1 MKSISMTRLFTLSVV
16 FFLVCV
22 TFVRAQRSPDLDTRF
37 ISRAPESPQTQGGSG
52 RVEGGFSSGSQ
63 AVPFGVRLL
72 AIEPSSCSWGEEVTY
87 DIELSNI
94 GKSAVMLPW
103 DVNKPTAPSDSRSQT
118 VFTTMMVT
126 LMLADKSYATL
137 GAVEALYGDLGNALT
152 LRRVAPGASVVIRL
166 PTKCV
171 VYDDR
176 FQRSIG
182 PSGSLLRVFAEV
194 HLGPRD
200 RQMTVVAKSNE
211 MEVTVSRLE
220 RP

>member
-1 MKSISMTRLFTLSVV
+1 MIRCLTLSVA
-16 FFLVCV
+16 LCV
-22 TFVRAQRSPDLDTRF
+22 TCVASATAQRAPDLDTRF
-37 ISRAPESPQTQGGSG
+37 IPRAAESPQTQGGSG
-52 RVEGGFSSGSQ
+52 RAEGGFSSGSQ
-63 AVPFGVRLL
+63 AVPFDVRLL
-72 AIEPSSCSWGEEVTY
+72 AIEPGSCSWGEEVTY

-94 GKSAVMLPW
+94 SKSAIMLPW
-103 DVNKPTAPSDSRSQT
+103 DVNKPTTPSDSRSQA

-152 LRRVAPGASVVIRL
+152 FRRVAPGASVVIRL

-182 PSGSLLRVFAEV
+182 PRGALLRVFAEV

-211 MEVTVSRLE
+211 MEVTVSRLD